1 MLWEQKDMKTLII
14 ESCEK
19 RMTADAVTSI
29 VHVKNSLILRDY
41 LGCDFVSHESEIPQ
55 AMEKSYDKIICA
67 YSSPYMKYNK
77 YLDILN
83 NNPNAEMYWLVNDH
97 DIEDSILLRKW
108 LLMNHKQY
116 HMICNN
122 PREGYR
128 GWILRK
134 KLNGL
139 TLNDW
144 IKDWYTV
151 NLNTLVFDEQAFYS
165 TATVD
170 KSDIIYYGTF
180 RKHRI
185 KDMLNYNGVNYV
197 LSSSSKNHLKYKDA
211 GIQARFIEKIMWTE
225 KEADLFE
232 PIGLRLK
239 DYKYS
244 IYLEDEHTHTNYAF
258 MANRFYE
265 CVMNNVLMFYDSRC
279 NLVIEKSG
287 YAIDPF
293 QVVKDGEELKQKM
306 EMLDSDMQS
315 YQHYLGIQQSNA
327 EIIKSEKAYVLQ
339 TIKGIFQ

>member
-1 MLWEQKDMKTLII
+1 MKTLII

-19 RMTADAVTSI
+19 RMQADTITSI

-41 LGCDFVSHESEIPQ
+41 LECDFVSHESEIPK
-55 AMEKSYDKIICA
+55 ALGKKYDKIICA

-77 YLDILN
+77 YLEILQKN
-83 NNPNAEMYWLVNDH
+83 VDAEMYWLVNDH
-97 DIEDSILLRKW
+97 DIEDNILLRKW
-108 LLMNHKQY
+108 LLLNNKPY
-116 HMICNN
+116 NMICNN
-122 PREGYR
+122 PRTGYR

-134 KLNGL
+134 KMNGL

-144 IKDWYTV
+144 IKDWHTV
-151 NLNTLVFDEQAFYS
+151 NLNTLVFDENVFFNSNVAKQD
-165 TATVD
+165 V
-170 KSDIIYYGTF
+170 IYYGTF

-185 KDMLNYNGVNYV
+185 KDMLNYNNVNYF
-197 LSSSSKNHLKYKDA
+197 LSSSAKNHLKYKDA
-211 GIQARFIEKIMWTE
+211 GIQAKFIEKIMWTE

-244 IYLEDEHTHTNYAF
+244 IYFEDEHTHTNYAF

-287 YAIDPF
+287 YAIDSF
-293 QVVKDGEELKQKM
+293 QIVANGEELKEKM
-306 EMLDSDMQS
+306 EMLDSDNQS
-315 YQHYLGIQQSNA
+315 YQHYLTIQQSNV
-327 EIIKSEKAYVLQ
+327 EIIKSEKNQVLESVKEILQ
-339 TIKGIFQ
+339 

>member
-1 MLWEQKDMKTLII
+1 MKTLII

-19 RMTADAVTSI
+19 KLTAETVTSI
-29 VHVKNSLILRDY
+29 VHVKNSLVLRDF
-41 LGCDFVSHESEIPQ
+41 LGCDFVSHETQIEQ
-55 AMEKSYDKIICA
+55 ALNNSYDKIICA

-77 YLDILN
+77 YLEILQKN
-83 NNPNAEMYWLVNDH
+83 VDAEMYWLVNDH
-97 DIEDSILLRKW
+97 DIEDNILLRKW
-108 LLMNHKQY
+108 LLWSNRPY

-134 KLNGL
+134 KMNGS

-144 IKDWYTV
+144 IRDWHTV
-151 NLNTLVFDEQAFYS
+151 NLNTLVFDEQSFFSSAN
-165 TATVD
+165 TPKEDV
-170 KSDIIYYGTF
+170 IYYGTF

-185 KDMLNYNGVNYV
+185 KDMLDYNDANMV
-197 LSSSSKNHLKYKDA
+197 LSSSSKNHIKYKDA
-211 GIQARFIEKIMWTE
+211 GIKARFIEKIMWTE

-232 PIGLRLK
+232 PVGLRLK

-244 IYLEDEHTHTNYAF
+244 IYFEDEHTHTNYAY

-279 NLVIEKSG
+279 QLVIEKSG

-293 QVVKDGEELKQKM
+293 QIVNNGEELKQKI
-306 EMLDSDMQS
+306 EMLDSDNQS
-315 YQHYLGIQQSNA
+315 YLHYLDIQKSNVDK
-327 EIIKSEKAYVLQ
+327 IKSEKQQVLEN
-339 TIKGIFQ
+339 IKKILND

>member
-1 MLWEQKDMKTLII
+1 MKCLII

-19 RMTADAVTSI
+19 RMTVDAITSI

-41 LGCDFVSHESEIPQ
+41 LNCDFVSHESEIPK
-55 AMEKSYDKIICA
+55 ALEKKYDKIICV

-83 NNPNAEMYWLVNDH
+83 NNPNAEMYWMVNDH

-108 LLMNHKQY
+108 LLLNHKQY

-144 IKDWYTV
+144 IQDWHTV
-151 NLNTLVFDEQAFYS
+151 NLNTLVFDEQMFF
-165 TATVD
+165 ATLETVKED
-170 KSDIIYYGTF
+170 VIYYGTF

-185 KDMLNYNGVNYV
+185 KDMMDYNNVNMV
-197 LSSSSKNHLKYKDA
+197 LSSSNKNHAKYKNV

-232 PIGLRLK
+232 PFGLRLK

-244 IYLEDEHTHTNYAF
+244 IYFEDEHTHSNYAF

-279 NLVIEKSG
+279 QLVIDKSG

-293 QVVKDGEELKQKM
+293 QIVKNGEELKQKM
-306 EMLDSDMQS
+306 EILDSDKES
-315 YQHYLGIQQSNA
+315 YQHYIFIQQSNA
-327 EIIKSEKAYVLQ
+327 EIIKSERKQVLE
-339 TIKGIFQ
+339 TIKKILYKN

>member
-1 MLWEQKDMKTLII
+1 MRALII

-19 RMTADAVTSI
+19 RLDSSTATSV

-41 LGCDFVSHESEIPQ
+41 LGCDFVSHESEV
-55 AMEKSYDKIICA
+55 AKALESNYDKIICA

-77 YLDILN
+77 YLEILQKN
-83 NNPNAEMYWLVNDH
+83 TNADMYWLVNDH
-97 DIEDSILLRKW
+97 DMEDNILLRKW
-108 LLMNHKQY
+108 LLENNKPY
-116 HMICNN
+116 NMICNN

-134 KLNGL
+134 KMNGL

-144 IKDWYTV
+144 IADWHTV
-151 NLNTLVFDEQAFYS
+151 NLNTLIFDEEMFLKTFDS
-165 TATVD
+165 PKEDV
-170 KSDIIYYGTF
+170 IYYGTF

-185 KDMLNYNGVNYV
+185 KDMMDYNNVNMV
-197 LSSSSKNHLKYKDA
+197 LSSSTKNHAKYKGA

-232 PIGLRLK
+232 PVGLRLK

-244 IYLEDEHTHTNYAF
+244 IYFEDEHTHSNYAF

-279 NLVIEKSG
+279 QLVIDRSG
-287 YAIDPF
+287 YAVDAF
-293 QVVKDGEELKQKM
+293 QIVKNSEELKQKM
-306 EMLDSDMQS
+306 EMLDSDKSS
-315 YQHYLGIQQSNA
+315 YLYYLDLQRSNA
-327 EIIKSEKAYVLQ
+327 VTIKQERQQVLQ
-339 TIKGIFQ
+339 NIGKILQ